1 MVVTIASDHA
11 GYALRKIV
19 VEHLGKLGHTVVEGG
34 ATAGDV
40 PYSYVLAGQKVA
52 KDILEGKAERGI
64 VICGTGI
71 GISMVANKFPGIR
84 CALCTNEY
92 MARMSRQHN
101 DANVLSM
108 GARVVGSSLALGSGG
123 AYMTEPFD
131 GGRHQ
136 TRVNDMKEQEKEL
149 FK

>member
-1 MVVTIASDHA
+1 MVVSIASDHA
-11 GYALRKIV
+11 GYGLRKIV

-92 MARMSRQHN
+92 MAR
-101 DANVLSM
+101 
-108 GARVVGSSLALGSGG
+108 
-123 AYMTEPFD
+123 
-131 GGRHQ
+131 
-136 TRVNDMKEQEKEL
+136 
-149 FK
+149 